1 MKVLYLLIAWGD
13 AFKRDISMNVTI
25 FGGYIAAD
33 RWRYLIYTGNPAE
46 CGNLL
51 SREGSDCP
59 RPVIMTVS

>member
-13 AFKRDISMNVTI
+13 AFKRDIGMEVMI

-33 RWRYLIYTGNPAE
+33 RRRYLIYPGNPAE
-46 CGNLL
+46 SGNLL
-51 SREGSDCP
+51 SREGSDRP